1 MDDPPIS
8 IVVAIPGAAEHGG
21 GAVTTAVATAA
32 TDTVIDASNL
42 QTKYFRDDDESDT
55 DIDDDDNDNDGDTNV
70 VRSFFDRSAVTVG
83 IIIVLLLLLIVLARW
98 PREVAIRGK
107 AVDVDDDDNTTSI
120 PTILAILPLLRR
132 RGGLGLGISSSID
145 RNHHG
150 MILH

>member
-8 IVVAIPGAAEHGG
+8 IVVAAGAAKHDE
-21 GAVTTAVATAA
+21 GAVTTAVTKAA
-32 TDTVIDASNL
+32 TDNVVDASNL

-107 AVDVDDDDNTTSI
+107 AVDVDDDNTTSI
-120 PTILAILPLLRR
+120 PTILAIIPLVF
-132 RGGLGLGISSSID
+132 
-145 RNHHG
+145 H
-150 MILH
+150 